1 MDSLSDV
8 WRCKPDWTVGGW
20 TGLNVK
26 ERELLLSRQGV
37 VRKIAAV
44 LIAFGAVAV
53 WSDFDLKADIH
64 GDGAQDHSY
73 SQSFINIRT
82 PNGKL
87 YAYVVLLFNENPH
100 FVNMIQEHSIPV
112 EKMQKDGFHI
122 AEYRNYLKNLRDPA
136 TYRIAEQLLNASRQP
151 RKYNDKVLDSLR
163 DALEKRNIILRFSR
177 DRKGSDEERILL
189 DYCIFGARKPLTIN
203 HPLFNTSERFYNIIP
218 FIYYDEFSTSNSTF
232 YFDMIYI
239 NPEEV
244 QNDYII
250 ARRILT
256 GENVDSM
263 FFVGARVGEDI
274 KYCLARAFDNSKSI
288 RAEIWKLFE
297 IHELTH
303 KILNNSYNYYD
314 QVSGEELAL
323 SSTVFANAYLGL
335 SVLYAYLDY
344 NSTNPH
350 RIAAMNYI
358 RYVAAET
365 GKKEITENP
374 SLLKYLPVVELQ
386 RLSRLHFNSLLKHI
400 R

>member
-1 MDSLSDV
+1 MLSGQLIA
-8 WRCKPDWTVGGW
+8 RG
-20 TGLNVK
+20 
-26 ERELLLSRQGV
+26 
-37 VRKIAAV
+37 IAAV
-44 LIAFGAVAV
+44 WIMFCAIAV
-53 WSDFDLKADIH
+53 WSSSDLRADVH
-64 GDGAQDHSY
+64 GEGAQDYSY

-122 AEYRNYLKNLRDPA
+122 AEYRNYLKNLREPA
-136 TYRIAEQLLNASRQP
+136 TYRIAEQLLAASLQP
-151 RKYNDKVLDSLR
+151 RKYTDKILDSLR

-177 DRKGSDEERILL
+177 DRKGSDEERIIL

-263 FFVGARVGEDI
+263 FFVGARVSEDI
-274 KYCLARAFDNSKSI
+274 KYCLARSFDNSKSI
-288 RAEIWKLFE
+288 RGEIWKLFE

-303 KILNNSYNYYD
+303 KILNNNFNYFD

-323 SSTVFANAYLGL
+323 SSTIFANAHLGL

-365 GKKEITENP
+365 GKKEIVENP
-374 SLLKYLPVVELQ
+374 SILKTLPVAELQ
-386 RLSRLHFNSLLKHI
+386 RLSRLHFNSLIKHL

>member
-1 MDSLSDV
+1 MGNRAAFSTEKS
-8 WRCKPDWTVGGW
+8 GG
-20 TGLNVK
+20 K
-26 ERELLLSRQGV
+26 ERMAVVSRGWLYGM
-37 VRKIAAV
+37 I
-44 LIAFGAVAV
+44 VAIGM
-53 WSDFDLKADIH
+53 SLGGTSFLQSPILFADVH
-64 GDGAQDHSY
+64 GDGSQEYSY
-73 SQSFINIRT
+73 TQSFINIRT

-100 FVNMIQEHSIPV
+100 FVNMIQEYTIPV

-122 AEYRNYLKNLRDPA
+122 AEYRTYLKNLRDPA
-136 TYRIAEQLLNASRQP
+136 IHRIAEQLLNVNLQP
-151 RKYNDKVLDSLR
+151 KKYSDRALDSLSEL
-163 DALEKRNIILRFSR
+163 LEKRNIILRFSR
-177 DRKGSDEERILL
+177 DGRGGEDERILL
-189 DYCIFGARKPLTIN
+189 DYCIFGARKPLTIS

-250 ARRILT
+250 ARRVLS

-263 FFVGARVGEDI
+263 FFVGARVSEDI
-274 KYCLARAFDNSKSI
+274 KYCLAKAFDNSKSI
-288 RAEIWKLFE
+288 RGEIWKLFE

-303 KILNNSYNYYD
+303 KILNNSFNYFD
-314 QVSGEELAL
+314 QVMGEELAL
-323 SSTVFANAYLGL
+323 SSTIYANPYLGL

-350 RIAAMNYI
+350 RIAAANFI

-365 GKKEITENP
+365 GRKEIVENA
-374 SLLKYLPVVELQ
+374 SILKNLSHGDLQ
-386 RLSRLHFNSLLKHI
+386 RLARLHFNSLIKNLK
-400 R
+400 

>member
-1 MDSLSDV
+1 M
-8 WRCKPDWTVGGW
+8 
-20 TGLNVK
+20 
-26 ERELLLSRQGV
+26 LSRQGV